1 MSVPP
6 NDDRA
11 RELDAPSGV
20 IRAALPVREG
30 YDRWAPHYDTD
41 GNPLVALEQRVFDAV
56 LGPVRGL
63 DVLDLGCGT
72 GRHTLRLARAG
83 ARVRGFDLSP
93 GMLAVARRAAQGLPV
108 ELVEH
113 DLARPLPCAPAS
125 CDRVVAGLLVEH
137 LTDLSAFYAEV
148 NRVLRPGGVAVLSTL
163 HPAMALRSVQA
174 RFTDPATGE
183 VQHIEGRPQAFGE
196 LILPALQSGLALDD
210 LQEHTGDDAL
220 AAAFPR
226 AERYRGWPM
235 LALLRFVRPRVE
247 TCDP

>member
-1 MSVPP
+1 MQ
-6 NDDRA
+6 NHDGA
-11 RELDAPSGV
+11 RELDARGDGAPQ
-20 IRAALPVREG
+20 ALPVREG

-41 GNPLVALEQRVFDAV
+41 GNPLVALEQRVFDAA
-56 LGPVRGL
+56 LGPVHGL

-72 GRHTLRLARAG
+72 GRHSLRLAVAG

-93 GMLAVARRAAQGLPV
+93 GMLAVARRAARGLPV
-108 ELVEH
+108 DFFEH
-113 DLARPLPCAPAS
+113 DLALPLPCAHAS

-137 LTDLSAFYAEV
+137 LRDLRAFYAEV
-148 NRVLRPGGVAVLSTL
+148 TRVLRPGGLVVISTL

-183 VQHIEGRPQAFGE
+183 VQPIESRPQPFGE
-196 LILPALQSGLALDD
+196 LILPALQCGLALDD
-210 LQEHTGDDAL
+210 LQEHSGDEAL

-235 LALLRFVRPRVE
+235 LALLRFVRP
-247 TCDP
+247 